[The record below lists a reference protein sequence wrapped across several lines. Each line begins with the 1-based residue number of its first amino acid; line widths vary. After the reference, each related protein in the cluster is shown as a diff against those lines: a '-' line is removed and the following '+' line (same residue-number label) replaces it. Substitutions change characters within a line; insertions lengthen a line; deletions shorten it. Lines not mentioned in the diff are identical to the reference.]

1 MLYYLNKDTVPTI
14 PTPHDCVIEKVS
26 IQEEYIIIEFEDDIS
41 CHDSVRHI
49 MPDAKSLVIKI
60 HLIDD
65 FYTYKMKHYRRPWC
79 KGDYACIDNL
89 LLEKIVEKGRLE
101 YLYHYVGYQS
111 IIIKLWSHSPI
122 TLDIQ
127 ADYVEYE
134 WTV

>member
-26 IQEEYIIIEFEDDIS
+26 IQEEYIIFEFEDDIS
-41 CHDSVRHI
+41 CHDSVRHV

-65 FYTYKMKHYRRPWC
+65 FYTYKMKHYRRPWY

-111 IIIKLWSHSPI
+111 IIINEVL
-122 TLDIQ
+122 
-127 ADYVEYE
+127 Y
-134 WTV
+134 